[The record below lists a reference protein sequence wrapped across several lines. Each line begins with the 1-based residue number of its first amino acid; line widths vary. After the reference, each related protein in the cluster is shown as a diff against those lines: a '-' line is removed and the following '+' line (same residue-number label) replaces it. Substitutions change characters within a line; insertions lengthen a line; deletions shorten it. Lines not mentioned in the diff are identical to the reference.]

1 MVFQQSLLSQSANVN
16 KKDITL
22 IPPAQY
28 LSAIQLALFYVTFQ
42 FVDKNISSDIKRN

>member
-22 IPPAQY
+22 IP
-28 LSAIQLALFYVTFQ
+28 LSTSAIQLALFYVTFQ
-42 FVDKNISSDIKRN
+42 FVDKNI